1 MKESIVVAILL
12 TSLVIGSCINRVEHT
27 KIKKSIDDIDERLTR
42 IEERLDK

>member
-1 MKESIVVAILL
+1 MKESIAIVIVL

-27 KIKKSIDDIDERLTR
+27 KIKKSIDDIDERLIR